1 MTENP
6 TVIFF
11 KYVRIQFSMVRYV
24 VMTLRCHYGNVGGLN
39 SVNYIKSEKYFIKA
53 ESLKAI
59 CFFFSF
65 GSVQDFRKK
74 NGKQLKFSLP
84 D

>member
-6 TVIFF
+6 TVIFL

-59 CFFFSF
+59 CFFFHLVRF
-65 GSVQDFRKK
+65 KILEKK
-74 NGKQLKFSLP
+74 MESS
-84 D
+84 